1 MRKYPIKVAGRE
13 FTVLAQNKA
22 EADNIYYRLRKLA
35 RVTACHCTLYG
46 VRPANET
53 EAERDALYAEAK
65 AGSGFAESVFS
76 PAPLP
81 EEIAT
86 WFAALPAAIDK
97 QFILAHDDE
106 MDALFLKYLPID
118 DCRKTQAEIAET
130 DANIAQAEA
139 AREAKAETFRREH
152 GSEYITVPEGKMAVV
167 LVMTFD
173 DSDSMSDYYSPH
185 HTIGEPLLLSIA
197 PKGARTEALARQAL
211 ARYPELAEITFTWH
225 TENYSM
231 GHGNYLMSGSQGT
244 YPHPGYDGRKEVAW
258 SWEVQFDGAGN
269 FLAYKNYPG
278 KVIHNA
284 G

>member
-1 MRKYPIKVAGRE
+1 MRKYPIKVTGRE

-152 GSEYITVPEGKMAVV
+152 GSEYIAVCLVHRERTHIRDMMGEKRWPGPGRCSSTERETSSPTKTIPVRSYTTPGKSPKMARSHS
-167 LVMTFD
+167 TPRKTASRCAF
-173 DSDSMSDYYSPH
+173 
-185 HTIGEPLLLSIA
+185 
-197 PKGARTEALARQAL
+197 PKNPRPR
-211 ARYPELAEITFTWH
+211 
-225 TENYSM
+225 
-231 GHGNYLMSGSQGT
+231 
-244 YPHPGYDGRKEVAW
+244 
-258 SWEVQFDGAGN
+258 
-269 FLAYKNYPG
+269 
-278 KVIHNA
+278 
-284 G
+284 